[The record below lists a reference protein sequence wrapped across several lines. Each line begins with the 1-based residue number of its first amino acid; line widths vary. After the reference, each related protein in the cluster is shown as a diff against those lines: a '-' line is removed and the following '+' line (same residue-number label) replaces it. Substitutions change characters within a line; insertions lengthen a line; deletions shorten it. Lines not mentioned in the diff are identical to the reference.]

1 MKDLITLL
9 IKYSQT
15 DKSEEHGHTC
25 FPSLEIAS
33 SLAFVKSAAGRQEHW
48 VRAESL
54 SQADREPH

>member
-33 SLAFVKSAAGRQEHW
+33 SLAFVKS
-48 VRAESL
+48 VKCVPSL
-54 SQADREPH
+54 FTDFKYIIYHIYYF